1 MRLARVQWLQRGG
14 RALLSR
20 GDGHAE
26 SERVGSMRDKTPRG
40 RVQVFPSF
48 TETSAKMGN
57 LGCVPLA

>member
-1 MRLARVQWLQRGG
+1 MARVQWLQRGG

-20 GDGHAE
+20 GNSHAG
-26 SERVGSMRDKTPRG
+26 SERLGSMRDEIPGG

-48 TETSAKMGN
+48 METEVKNQN